1 MLAPIAVRA
10 VARPEAGDSLH
21 ARARTPLGCAT
32 VNYFNDLT
40 SPVQCARRRVS
51 AGVAALAAAGLIAGC
66 GGSGSSSTIGV
77 GNENTSDQTLVKAGE
92 AKEVKTPTSGP
103 LATEPKVTPP
113 SGPPPTK
120 VEKKD
125 LIAGTGKEANAG
137 ATVTVNY
144 VGVLYKGGK
153 EFDASWKRKEPFQFK
168 LGSGQ
173 VIPGWDQGVRGMKVG
188 GRRELVIPAELAY
201 GKTGSPPTIPP
212 NAPLVFVI
220 DLLGT

>member
-1 MLAPIAVRA
+1 M
-10 VARPEAGDSLH
+10 
-21 ARARTPLGCAT
+21 
-32 VNYFNDLT
+32 NYFNVFTPL
-40 SPVQCARRRVS
+40 PRRAHRRATV
-51 AGVAALAAAGLIAGC
+51 GIAALAAAALIAGC

-77 GNENTSDQTLVKAGE
+77 GNENKSDQALVKAGE
-92 AKEVKTPTSGP
+92 GKEVKTPTTGP
-103 LATEPKVTPP
+103 LASEPKVTPP
-113 SGPPPTK
+113 SGPAPTK
-120 VEKKD
+120 LEKKD
-125 LIAGTGKEANAG
+125 LIVGTGKEANAG

-144 VGVLYKGGK
+144 VGVLYKGAK

-188 GRRELVIPAELAY
+188 GRRELVIPAKLAY